1 MAISKKTLERLRDL
15 YPFQELKYVYD
26 ERGRPSL
33 VLLNMEDFV
42 GLLETLD
49 ILSDQ
54 ELVRSIRRGLAEIQ
68 EGKPLLTH
76 AEVFGGL

>member
-1 MAISKKTLERLRDL
+1 MALQKKDLNRLRDL

-26 ERGRPSL
+26 EQGQPSL

-49 ILSDQ
+49 ILSDRA
-54 ELVRSIRRGLAEIQ
+54 LIASIRKGLEEIRK
-68 EGKPLLTH
+68 GKRLLTH

>member
-1 MAISKKTLERLRDL
+1 MAISKKDLNRLRDL

-26 ERGRPSL
+26 EQGHPSS
-33 VLLNMEDFV
+33 VLLHMEDFV

-49 ILSDQ
+49 ILSDPD
-54 ELVRSIRRGLAEIQ
+54 LVASIRKGLKEIRK
-68 EGKPLLTH
+68 GKRLLTH

>member
-1 MAISKKTLERLRDL
+1 MAISKKTLEQLRDL

-26 ERGRPSL
+26 ERGKPSL

-49 ILSDQ
+49 ILSDKK
-54 ELVRSIRRGLAEIQ
+54 LVRSIQRGLAELR
-68 EGKPLLTH
+68 EGKPMLTH
-76 AEVFGGL
+76 SEVFGGP